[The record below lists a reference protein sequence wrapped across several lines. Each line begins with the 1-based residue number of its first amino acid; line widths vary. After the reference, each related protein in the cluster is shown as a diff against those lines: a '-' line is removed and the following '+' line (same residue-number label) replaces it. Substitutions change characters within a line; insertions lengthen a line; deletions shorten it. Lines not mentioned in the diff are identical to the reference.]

1 MAFYYNPTIVGLQ
14 DVIANNDGYSID
26 LRWAPAY
33 PSRPNNKVG
42 YHIYFSDDKELIFY
56 EGPKFF
62 VKDSITRV
70 TIPQLT
76 PGTLYQFAVRAVEY
90 DVATVDLNSLVPY
103 SPNLYLLP
111 STLLTSDIQF
121 NSLSIPVLDAAS
133 LPNFGILKAGV
144 ELIRYGSVDS
154 QNETLNSIVR
164 GYNGTKISGHATDG
178 YDGSVM
184 WNPILNY
191 FVGLEEM
198 NPHVYQG
205 QCRFDID
212 HYSFTA
218 TDGYKQMT
226 KDLLTTDL
234 SFSDASNENFPSYDY
249 AGYHRTDPVLLLN
262 GECVGSYIGGEMYCA
277 DGYNGVG
284 VAIRGMSVQD
294 QNNQRQEMLLS
305 ITAEPVVLLK
315 QQRTGYRCSC
325 FLPSSEH
332 PDDRCVKCF
341 GKGYVVSYEQYFNP
355 RRSDGRIMV
364 RFGPA
369 DESVKTTET
378 GMESDMSF
386 DCWTLTVPSIKNR
399 DIVIRFDQ
407 EGNEEFR
414 YEVMNVSRNKMLE
427 SLMGAQ
433 KFKLQRIRKT
443 DTAYRIAAFRNT
455 EKLPAKIFTGLASA
469 PTIPPHSHTIVVN
482 ENTTTLQSINQLTG
496 VTQGHNHVVRNGV
509 VQEALGHTHTIII
522 TNGD

>member
-1 MAFYYNPTIVGLQ
+1 MSYYYNPTIVGLQ
-14 DVIANNDGYSID
+14 DVIAKNDGYSID
-26 LRWAPAY
+26 LRWATAY
-33 PSRPNNKVG
+33 PSRKTNKIG
-42 YHIYFSDDKELIFY
+42 YHIYYSEDKDLLFY

-62 VKDSITRV
+62 VKDAIDRV

-90 DVATVDLNSLVPY
+90 DPATVDLNSLVPY
-103 SPNLYLLP
+103 SPKLYLLP
-111 STLLTSDIQF
+111 TTLLTSDITA
-121 NSLSIPVLDAAS
+121 LTTSIPVLDAAE
-133 LPNFGILKAGV
+133 LPSFGIVKAGI
-144 ELIRYGSVDS
+144 ELIRYGSVNTG
-154 QNETLNSIVR
+154 NETLNLVTR
-164 GYNGTKISGHATDG
+164 GYNGTKISSHATDG
-178 YDGSVM
+178 YDGSVT
-184 WNPILNY
+184 WNPIVNY
-191 FVGLEEM
+191 FVGLEET
-198 NPHVYQG
+198 NPNVYQG

-218 TDGYKQMT
+218 TDGYKQVT

-234 SFSDASNENFPSYDY
+234 ASSDASNEDFPTYDY

-262 GECVGSYIGGEMYCA
+262 GECVGSYIGGEMYCV

-284 VAIRGMSVQD
+284 MQIRGMSVQD

-305 ITAEPVVLLK
+305 ITAEPVVLMK

-341 GKGYVVSYEQYFNP
+341 GKGFVVSYEQYFNP

-369 DESVKTTET
+369 DETVKTTET
-378 GMESDMSF
+378 GMESDMAF

-399 DIVIRFDQ
+399 DIIIRFDQ
-407 EGNEEFR
+407 DGNEEFR

-427 SLMGAQ
+427 SLMGGQ

-455 EKLPAKIFTGLASA
+455 AKLPEKIYTSLAGA
-469 PTIPPHSHTIVVN
+469 ATIPPHSHTIVVN
-482 ENTTTLQSINQLTG
+482 ESTTTLQSINQLTG
-496 VTQGHNHVVRNGV
+496 VTQGHNHVVRDGV

-522 TNGD
+522 PTGD